1 MSIKEF
7 HNKCLENNFNKI
19 LAESVLNLGKDGHAG
34 IGEIQNMKQ
43 TRPEKN
49 LPRHRAAKT
58 LGTSAERCKQK
69 QAADKGGPA
78 RITAHFS
85 TK

>member
-19 LAESVLNLGKDGHAG
+19 LAESVLDLGKVGHAG
-34 IGEIQNMKQ
+34 IGEIETMKQ

-49 LPRHRAAKT
+49 LP
-58 LGTSAERCKQK
+58 TS
-69 QAADKGGPA
+69 P
-78 RITAHFS
+78 HS
-85 TK
+85 